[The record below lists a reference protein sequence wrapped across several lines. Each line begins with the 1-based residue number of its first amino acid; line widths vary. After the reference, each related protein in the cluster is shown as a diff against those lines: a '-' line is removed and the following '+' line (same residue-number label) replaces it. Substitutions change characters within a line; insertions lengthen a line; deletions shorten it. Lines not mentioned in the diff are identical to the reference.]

1 MTACTPSTPGRCRL
15 NQWTFPTGHASR
27 RPLPRRPAQVMSEA
41 EALCADSMAR
51 TAAKRLE
58 RRSKLHQY
66 YSEEHA
72 RVYGELAG
80 AAGLE
85 YDRLLRVESVRIFD
99 SPPVELSVAMPAAQQ
114 HLAAAA
120 LAGRRL
126 AWCAHHPL
134 WHGQSSSAGREHMWG
149 ETGEGHRSSCTPA
162 ASASRTNHLAPF
174 LWAPHPTPSA
184 WHRVGRAPSH
194 ALPPGAHIRCS
205 PQVLPL

>member
-1 MTACTPSTPGRCRL
+1 
-15 NQWTFPTGHASR
+15 
-27 RPLPRRPAQVMSEA
+27 MSEA
-41 EALCADSMAR
+41 EALRADSMAR

-58 RRSKLHQY
+58 RRSKLHKY

-114 HLAAAA
+114 HLAAAT

-134 WHGQSSSAGREHMWG
+134 WHGQSPSAGREHMWV
-149 ETGEGHRSSCTPA
+149 ETGEGHGSSCTPV
-162 ASASRTNHLAPF
+162 ASASRTNHLRSSPSG
-174 LWAPHPTPSA
+174 PTPHTVRLAPCGPRPFSRPA
-184 WHRVGRAPSH
+184 PWRTYTLFPAGAPALTHPLARA
-194 ALPPGAHIRCS
+194 
-205 PQVLPL
+205 